1 MRHVPCPSYIFFD
14 FTLKVNLIALLNLW
28 YAGESSHNLLS
39 VHWIWILRI
48 GAKGLKVWFIWY
60 VYLSFPIKLCWYI
73 SHLKAKV
80 VADNSLEIK
89 SAKNYIFWFLLRKK
103 IRWDLYHLILPNCK
117 IVQLRPISL
126 PPWYLK
132 GDTSYHLIL
141 LFY

>member
-1 MRHVPCPSYIFFD
+1 MRHVPCPSYISLN

-60 VYLSFPIKLCWYI
+60 VYLSFPIYLCWYT

-89 SAKNYIFWFLLRKK
+89 SAKNISFDFCYKKKSGETYISSFYRIVKLFN
-103 IRWDLYHLILPNCK
+103 WDLSH
-117 IVQLRPISL
+117 
-126 PPWYLK
+126 YLLDIWK
-132 GDTSYHLIL
+132 VIPVIT
-141 LFY
+141 

>member
-1 MRHVPCPSYIFFD
+1 MRHVPCPSYISLN

-28 YAGESSHNLLS
+28 YAGESSHYLLS

-60 VYLSFPIKLCWYI
+60 VYLSFPIYLCWYT

-89 SAKNYIFWFLLRKK
+89 SAKKIYLLIFVTKKKSGETYITSFYLFVKLFNWGLSHYLLDIWKV
-103 IRWDLYHLILPNCK
+103 IPVI
-117 IVQLRPISL
+117 
-126 PPWYLK
+126 
-132 GDTSYHLIL
+132 T
-141 LFY
+141 

>member
-1 MRHVPCPSYIFFD
+1 MRIVPCPSYISLN

-60 VYLSFPIKLCWYI
+60 VYLSFPIYLCWYT

-89 SAKNYIFWFLLRKK
+89 SAKKIYLLIFVTKKKSGETYITSFYLIVKLFN
-103 IRWDLYHLILPNCK
+103 WDLSH
-117 IVQLRPISL
+117 
-126 PPWYLK
+126 YLFDIWK
-132 GDTSYHLIL
+132 VIPVIT
-141 LFY
+141 